1 MNERIKELI
10 EQSTTYEKGPPVLG
24 SFECYNSEI
33 TVFNKERFAE
43 LIIAE
48 CGRVALE
55 SDYTTDAVIMMKIDS
70 KKFIE
75 KYFGELIKKPLGVNR

>member
-1 MNERIKELI
+1 MNEQIKELI
-10 EQSTTYEKGPPVLG
+10 AKCTTVSRFSYEGTG
-24 SFECYNSEI
+24 GGYNTEH
-33 TVFNKERFAE
+33 FDKEKFAE

-55 SDYTTDAVIMMKIDS
+55 SDYTTDAVIMMKRDS

-75 KYFGELIKKPLGVNR
+75 KYFGELIKKRLGVKE